1 MENRTKPIFDTVSQI
16 QSRPGFPKGE
26 RLSLPF
32 DGISTSSLSQP
43 VSSSKAQP
51 EPSCYTP
58 LPLPGRESLALALP
72 GGLREGK

>member
-16 QSRPGFPKGE
+16 QSRPGFPKGQ

-58 LPLPGRESLALALP
+58 YHYPGEKVLPLPFL
-72 GGLREGK
+72 EG